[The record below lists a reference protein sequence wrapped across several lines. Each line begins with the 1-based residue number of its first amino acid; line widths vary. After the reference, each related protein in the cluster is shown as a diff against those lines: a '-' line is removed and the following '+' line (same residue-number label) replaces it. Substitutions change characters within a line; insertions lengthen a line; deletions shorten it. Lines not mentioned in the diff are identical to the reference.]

1 MAGLRKLN
9 LQMANS
15 QVTDFDDSLIV
26 VGRNNTTDV
35 DIGFLGRKP
44 DNEYA
49 GLVRDSDTANF
60 ILIETVVLE
69 NNQLNDV
76 SALDSTLVK
85 ATLQVGTLEA
95 DNLTVGGT
103 EMASQSYVDNAI
115 ANINTHTEIILPK
128 GVNRPA
134 NPSEGQLFFNTT
146 TKMFEGYDGTNWI
159 VFVPATYTE
168 TA

>member
-76 SALDSTLVK
+76 SALDSTVVK

-95 DNLTVGGT
+95 DNLTVVPFNDSSRTNVVVTSAENGLTTGQNVKFSTAVGT
-103 EMASQSYVDNAI
+103 VNSATSTVSAEFLSNKIGNNAKKP
-115 ANINTHTEIILPK
+115 NIIPTI
-128 GVNRPA
+128 
-134 NPSEGQLFFNTT
+134 
-146 TKMFEGYDGTNWI
+146 
-159 VFVPATYTE
+159 
-168 TA
+168 

>member
-44 DNEYA
+44 DNEYS
-49 GLVRDSDTANF
+49 GLVRDSDTAKF

-69 NNQLNDV
+69 NNQVNDV
-76 SALDSTLVK
+76 SSIDATLVK

-95 DNLTVGGT
+95 DNISVSGT
-103 EMASQSYVDNAI
+103 QLASQSYVDDAI
-115 ANINTHTEIILPK
+115 ANINTHSEIILPK
-128 GVNRPA
+128 GTTRPV

-146 TKMFEGYDGTNWI
+146 TKMFEGYNGTDWI